1 MKLNSTLDVS
11 LETKAV
17 EFLESVNPDDDES
30 ADAFLS
36 SFASFCDDSETD
48 FVQCISVL
56 ISSASQVITTAA
68 MKMLD
73 SLIDWCSDKVHLP
86 LVKADLIPQLIL
98 LLNPLSLS
106 FAEAVDIHACLIS
119 IISDSI
125 WLSTPHGLTQLGI
138 EDYDEQQA
146 VHETV
151 LQQVLVPSEKYILHL
166 CMNRFSI
173 INGNQSYSFLTLLAQ
188 LLRICPYYQPTMD
201 FVLNMPVVLT
211 IPSCLTFFEDDYAIW
226 AFLLHMNNTQRDWN
240 EIRGETRQ
248 MWKTVRRMLRMEG
261 IEDVMEEKLKTDQD
275 GAYGGWIISYSIE
288 WNNQL
293 GMHLPEQE

>member
-86 LVKADLIPQLIL
+86 SSKLI
-98 LLNPLSLS
+98 
-106 FAEAVDIHACLIS
+106 
-119 IISDSI
+119 
-125 WLSTPHGLTQLGI
+125 
-138 EDYDEQQA
+138 
-146 VHETV
+146 
-151 LQQVLVPSEKYILHL
+151 
-166 CMNRFSI
+166 
-173 INGNQSYSFLTLLAQ
+173 
-188 LLRICPYYQPTMD
+188 
-201 FVLNMPVVLT
+201 
-211 IPSCLTFFEDDYAIW
+211 
-226 AFLLHMNNTQRDWN
+226 
-240 EIRGETRQ
+240 
-248 MWKTVRRMLRMEG
+248 
-261 IEDVMEEKLKTDQD
+261 
-275 GAYGGWIISYSIE
+275 
-288 WNNQL
+288 
-293 GMHLPEQE
+293 